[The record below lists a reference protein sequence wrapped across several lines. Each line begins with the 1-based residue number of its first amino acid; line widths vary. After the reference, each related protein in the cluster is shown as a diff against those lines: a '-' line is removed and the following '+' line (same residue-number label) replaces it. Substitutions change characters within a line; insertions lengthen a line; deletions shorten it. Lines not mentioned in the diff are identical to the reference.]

1 VETVIPAE
9 RPARGL
15 LGPGLFV
22 GVAVVVAN
30 ALNAVFQ
37 IALARILDPEEYSL
51 LVALVVIT
59 LIAAVPPLAFQA
71 SVAREVAVALSEDR
85 PGFAGAAIRDTV
97 RGLVPW
103 ALGILVLGA
112 LAYPLLAAAGRGDAG
127 ATFATAATIS
137 AALVIP
143 AVWGGLQ
150 GARLFVVLGI
160 AHLTFAATRLGA
172 GVGIGLAGGDAAA
185 VMGGVAAATA
195 VTLVLT
201 LLPLRDLWRAAARS
215 GARRLA
221 TLPNAAAATGLTLL
235 TALATVDVLVAKLAF
250 PPATAGAY
258 GVASVGARVLLLLPI
273 GVTTVLFPRVATLRD
288 RARERRHLLAGLA
301 VVATLGAVAT
311 AILWVLADPIV
322 TRIFGEKY
330 AAAVPWLGP
339 LSLAMALYALATV
352 YMYHFLSLARARF
365 ALVLCGVFGLQ
376 LLLFGLLHSRPA
388 ELIGVQIGVSALTL
402 AAAEAW
408 YLLRH

>member
-1 VETVIPAE
+1 METVIPAE

-71 SVAREVAVALSEDR
+71 TVAREVAVALAEEPAGRCGRCDPRHGARAR
-85 PGFAGAAIRDTV
+85 PVGAR
-97 RGLVPW
+97 RSSS
-103 ALGILVLGA
+103 LGA

-160 AHLTFAATRLGA
+160 AHLTFAGTRLGA
-172 GVGIGLAGGDAAA
+172 GVGHRPRRRRRRRGD
-185 VMGGVAAATA
+185 G
-195 VTLVLT
+195 
-201 LLPLRDLWRAAARS
+201 
-215 GARRLA
+215 RRRR
-221 TLPNAAAATGLTLL
+221 G
-235 TALATVDVLVAKLAF
+235 
-250 PPATAGAY
+250 
-258 GVASVGARVLLLLPI
+258 
-273 GVTTVLFPRVATLRD
+273 D
-288 RARERRHLLAGLA
+288 RGH
-301 VVATLGAVAT
+301 
-311 AILWVLADPIV
+311 
-322 TRIFGEKY
+322 
-330 AAAVPWLGP
+330 
-339 LSLAMALYALATV
+339 
-352 YMYHFLSLARARF
+352 ARAD
-365 ALVLCGVFGLQ
+365 
-376 LLLFGLLHSRPA
+376 
-388 ELIGVQIGVSALTL
+388 L
-402 AAAEAW
+402 AAAPRSLACGGAV
-408 YLLRH
+408 RRAPARRRCRTRRRRPA